1 MKLENCEIKRYGSAF
16 LTAQETAQLL
26 HISTSH
32 AYKIIHRLNQEL
44 KAQGFLT
51 IAGRISRDYRL
62 QRITGKAPD
71 KEAQQDGRL

>member
-1 MKLENCEIKRYGSAF
+1 MKLENCEIRRYGGDF
-16 LTAQETAQLL
+16 LTAPEAAQLL

-51 IAGRISRDYRL
+51 IAGRISRDYLL
-62 QRITGKAPD
+62 QRTIEKAPD
-71 KEAQQDGRL
+71 KEVQQDGRL